1 MRNHLASQII
11 FVLVLT
17 GCVSMPVTSMF
28 KLRKMDPLAVDPA
41 QLKVAIRADERIHLP
56 KDGVHISLK
65 FDAED
70 GSLIIDDTY
79 VVEVIRNPI
88 LTPELFDD
96 KATWESVTVLQLS
109 DSDAQKM
116 IRVQSALKPYIE
128 GRAGGSLSFGI
139 NISGVCVL
147 SPISAGNVLVDVF
160 MQSSDNEDFFAVTRN
175 FELGGGSAGTEPVLE
190 SLSKCVENY
199 SLEIVVD
206 QQFP

>member
-1 MRNHLASQII
+1 
-11 FVLVLT
+11 
-17 GCVSMPVTSMF
+17 MF
-28 KLRKMDPLAVDPA
+28 KLRNMDPLAVDPA
-41 QLKVAIRADERIHLP
+41 QLKVAIRADEHIHLP

-116 IRVQSALKPYIE
+116 TRVQSALKPYIE
-128 GRAGGSLSFGI
+128 GRAGGSLTFGI
-139 NISGVCVL
+139 SISGVCVL

-160 MQSSDNEDFFAVTRN
+160 MQSSDNEDFFAVVSSWCR
-175 FELGGGSAGTEPVLE
+175 APVGKALSKLHMLE
-190 SLSKCVENY
+190 SQQMCQAANRTINPLSACRP
-199 SLEIVVD
+199 S
-206 QQFP
+206 